1 MTELQTAAPPTER
14 HGHWKWFLALGAC
27 LVALGLTGT
36 GAASLLALTSVLLFG
51 PLLLASA
58 FIQLLTAFCAEQG
71 KEALLHFLAAG
82 LEGVLGFLVIARPF
96 ESVVSLVV
104 LIAVFLVAIGL
115 ARLALALVAKSR
127 RRGWVAVTGVVA
139 ILLGVSV
146 WLGGPAVAVWFVGLC
161 IALDFLC
168 HGFSWA
174 LVGPMGRK
182 PLESLV
188 P

>member
-1 MTELQTAAPPTER
+1 M
-14 HGHWKWFLALGAC
+14 
-27 LVALGLTGT
+27 
-36 GAASLLALTSVLLFG
+36 
-51 PLLLASA
+51 
-58 FIQLLTAFCAEQG
+58 TAFCAEEG
-71 KEALLHFLAAG
+71 KEARLHFLAAG
-82 LEGVLGFLVIARPF
+82 LEALLGFLVIARPF

-115 ARLALALVAKSR
+115 ARLARAQVAKSQ
-127 RRGWVAVTGVVA
+127 RRGWIAVTCLVA
-139 ILLGVSV
+139 LLLGVSV

-161 IALDFLC
+161 IALAFLC

-174 LVGPMGRK
+174 VVGLMERN